1 MFDAISIVGT
11 LYMDVDW
18 GLDVKLA
25 LPRKVTKRDLEFDNP
40 HLKRFYNSFLFVLII
55 MNFTSGD
62 A

>member
-25 LPRKVTKRDLEFDNP
+25 LPRKVTKRDPELTI
-40 HLKRFYNSFLFVLII
+40 HI
-55 MNFTSGD
+55 
-62 A
+62 